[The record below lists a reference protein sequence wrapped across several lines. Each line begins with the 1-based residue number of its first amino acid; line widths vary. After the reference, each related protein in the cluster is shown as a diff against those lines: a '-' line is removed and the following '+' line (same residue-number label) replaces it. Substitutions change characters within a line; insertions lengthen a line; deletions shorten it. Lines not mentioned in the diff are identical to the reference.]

1 MIELLL
7 KNNADVNIESTD
19 HQTPLSRACEK
30 KNSEV
35 MNILL
40 DNPNIDLDKIS
51 ANDETIFHK
60 LSSIIV
66 SPEGEK
72 IFKKICN
79 VILIFNTN
87 F

>member
-1 MIELLL
+1 
-7 KNNADVNIESTD
+7 
-19 HQTPLSRACEK
+19 LSRACEK

-87 F
+87 FWKLSEWNNFYKTVKNKDLLVN